1 MELRAI
7 GDWLLEKDAQ
17 AQNALRY
24 YLGPAYEP
32 INALAQFGALMSPG
46 ADMMDMAQ
54 SSNAL
59 MNSPTWKDAG
69 LNALGLGA
77 ATLGAF
83 IPGTARGIE
92 EAVDT
97 AADATR
103 KGIRAYHGSPH
114 DFDKFDSSRIGTG
127 EGAQAYGHGL
137 YFAGNE
143 DVAQMYKHN
152 LAAKGDEW
160 SFDGQ
165 PLTSVSDWARVQGQL
180 DTPETWREW
189 KVLDHLTKMKG
200 SVEDRMRE
208 AREWYRTEP
217 KMAEAVDTVEAR
229 MGLKANP
236 GRMYEVNI
244 NADPADF
251 LDWDLPLA
259 GQSKA
264 VQERVRGLAPRAA
277 GMSSGHRLL
286 SEVAPSNATPF
297 TSAADRA
304 QAEASD
310 RLREAGIP
318 GIKYLDQGSRA
329 AGEGSRNYVVFDDNL
344 ISILRKYGLLGMI
357 GGGAA
362 VGAAS
367 QNYGDGA

>member
-1 MELRAI
+1 MKLRAI

-54 SSNAL
+54 SSDAL
-59 MNSPTWKDAG
+59 MHSPTWKDAG
-69 LNALGLGA
+69 INALGLGA

-137 YFAGNE
+137 YFADN
-143 DVAQMYKHN
+143 
-152 LAAKGDEW
+152 
-160 SFDGQ
+160 
-165 PLTSVSDWARVQGQL
+165 
-180 DTPETWREW
+180 
-189 KVLDHLTKMKG
+189 
-200 SVEDRMRE
+200 
-208 AREWYRTEP
+208 
-217 KMAEAVDTVEAR
+217 EAVAR
-229 MGLKANP
+229 SYREGLTNKAMPFADAGPSPRKTAWSVVRNSPDQPDAELVPFVRNAWPNASDDELSAAVRDARAQLQP

-251 LDWDLPLA
+251 LDWDKPLSEQA
-259 GQSKA
+259 GVTAKLEASGFTKA
-264 VQERVRGLAPRAA
+264 PWPYSGWKSPSGALVTTQDAESMYRAA
-277 GMSSGHRLL
+277 GDTKEG
-286 SEVAPSNATPF
+286 AAT
-297 TSAADRA
+297 A
-304 QAEASD
+304 
-310 RLREAGIP
+310 LREAGIP

-362 VGAAS
+362 ATAAS